1 MIFFGVLFLFDLYQF
16 IKAEREAIEDGEDG
30 RIIVLFEIVFFSHT
44 KRFLKG
50 LGAIGLGLLLILV
63 YVLMLLRS

>member
-1 MIFFGVLFLFDLYQF
+1 L

-30 RIIVLFEIVFFSHT
+30 RIFVLFEIVFLNHT
-44 KRFLKG
+44 RTFLQG
-50 LGAIGLGLLLILV
+50 LGGIGLGLLLILV